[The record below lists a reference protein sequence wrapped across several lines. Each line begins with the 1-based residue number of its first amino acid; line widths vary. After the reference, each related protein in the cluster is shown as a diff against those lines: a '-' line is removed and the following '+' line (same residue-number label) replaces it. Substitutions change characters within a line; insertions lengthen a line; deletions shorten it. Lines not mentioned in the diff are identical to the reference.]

1 MFCWKC
7 GEKIEENSNFC
18 PSCGAKFTG
27 QIESDSDESSKK
39 KLLEQKA
46 WYRAL
51 KVFYLFIAGVT
62 ALIIIGSFW
71 SDRPK
76 TKIDNDKSFI
86 TCSNGISYPLAPN
99 ELSIPFWSTEFDSYD
114 DKDAR
119 VLCEYNVLN
128 SYSHSNETIAKNYRL
143 NLIYDHP
150 TFSDWVDWIKGLIF
164 ASAVFWLIA
173 YLIKS
178 GFFYISIGEK
188 PKIRWLEKIYKSQK

>member
-7 GEKIEENSNFC
+7 GEKTKENPNFC

-27 QIESDSDESSKK
+27 SIESNSDESSKK

-51 KVFYLFIAGVT
+51 KVFYLAAVGII
-62 ALIIIGSFW
+62 ALIVLGVFW
-71 SDRPK
+71 SFKPHK
-76 TKIDNDKSFI
+76 TLNEQKTSIVCNNGKSHAPSLNQIYVYGSEDNLDSYNDKKARI
-86 TCSNGISYPLAPN
+86 LCN
-99 ELSIPFWSTEFDSYD
+99 YD
-114 DKDAR
+114 TLDF
-119 VLCEYNVLN
+119 
-128 SYSHSNETIAKNYRL
+128 YSHDNEFIEKNYIFVPVY
-143 NLIYDHP
+143 NYT

-164 ASAVFWLIA
+164 AFVIFWLIA

-188 PKIRWLEKIYKSQK
+188 PKIRWLEKIYKQ